1 MAANRELRLRRL
13 LEHWLDG
20 VGVLAERLGLGRVAG
35 WAARPLLLPPALG
48 PAPAIVVL
56 CGGCRFNGQLN
67 EATCGR
73 VAHGA
78 DLFSRGLSDRL
89 ILSGGRPTPYRPNCA
104 VRMKALAERLGV
116 PSERIVVE
124 DRSGRTVENAREVG
138 ALLRASGEATALL
151 VTGPLHMRRA
161 RRCFER
167 AGVRVACAPVPGLG
181 HGALLAK
188 EVLHEYIGLAYYRLR
203 RWA

>member
-1 MAANRELRLRRL
+1 MPANRELRLRRAVERL
-13 LEHWLDG
+13 LDG
-20 VGVLAERLGLGRVAG
+20 VGLLAERLGLGRLAG
-35 WAARPLLLPPALG
+35 WLARPLLVSPALA

-67 EATCGR
+67 AATCNR
-73 VAHGA
+73 VAYGA
-78 DLFSRGLSDRL
+78 DLFARRLSSRL

-104 VRMKALAERLGV
+104 VRMKALAEQLGV
-116 PSERIVVE
+116 PAEQIVVE
-124 DRSGRTVENAREVG
+124 DRSSRTVENAREVA
-138 ALLRASGEATALL
+138 ALLRAAGAPSALL
-151 VTGPLHMRRA
+151 VTGALHMRRA
-161 RRCFER
+161 RGCFER

-203 RWA
+203 GWA